1 MYRYLG
7 LESTESSLQE
17 ELTQAE
23 VWKLQLE
30 HQIIRSK
37 EMLKPPVMKFIEQ
50 LDADKAV
57 SEKVIDAIFGDED
70 INVDEVVRILRR
82 KALETDKL
90 GRNELI
96 EFIKT
101 VLNVRNQIVNSENL
115 TGGADEVVERLAAE
129 ILFQLGRPGIDWTG
143 MKEDQLRTVR
153 SSSSHSIAFQF
164 GFIIIFS
171 SGNWLLKK

>member
-1 MYRYLG
+1 MP
-7 LESTESSLQE
+7 TK
-17 ELTQAE
+17 T
-23 VWKLQLE
+23 V
-30 HQIIRSK
+30 
-37 EMLKPPVMKFIEQ
+37 
-50 LDADKAV
+50 
-57 SEKVIDAIFGDED
+57 
-70 INVDEVVRILRR
+70 
-82 KALETDKL
+82 KL